1 MLKKWFKQHDLLK
14 GLIYA
19 LAAVVICV
27 ITITFFVAWIAW
39 RSGAPIP
46 VT

>member
-1 MLKKWFKQHDLLK
+1 MLKKWFKRHDLVR

-27 ITITFFVAWIAW
+27 IATALFVAWIAW
-39 RSGAPIP
+39 RSGASIP
-46 VT
+46 AT